1 MLIPMQTILR
11 SCYTL
16 AVFASFGWMTISI
29 ADESSTKEKLVV
41 MIAGTPSHGYGAHEH
56 YAGCRLLADVI
67 HSGVKGVRCE
77 VIQNGWPAD
86 DAILDKADCI
96 VIYADG
102 GGKHPALPHMD
113 RLEKQIKRGA
123 GFVCIHY
130 AVEVPPGEKGDQF
143 KEWLGGYFETN
154 WSVNPH
160 WVANFK
166 TFPDHPVSRGVTSFS
181 ADDEWYFHMRF
192 RDGMKG
198 ITPVLSDIAPEST
211 MSRKDGLHSGNPH
224 VRKAVADKQPQHVAW
239 AYQRDDGGRSFGFT
253 GGHNHWN
260 WSKPSMQ
267 RIVANAILWTAKA
280 EVPRSGIPCGPK
292 GLEELKANQDYPVPE
307 KFSAEDTIKKFE
319 LSSSK

>member
-1 MLIPMQTILR
+1 MLNPIRYILR

-16 AVFASFGWMTISI
+16 ALVVSSGILSIAI
-29 ADESSTKEKLVV
+29 ADETTKKDKLIV
-41 MIAGTPSHGYGAHEH
+41 MIAGVPSHGYGAHEH

-67 HSGVKGVRCE
+67 HAGVKGVRCE

-86 DAILDKADCI
+86 DAVLDHADSI

-102 GGKHPALPHMD
+102 GKRHPALAHMD

-130 AVEVPPGEKGDQF
+130 AVEVPPGKEGDQF
-143 KEWLGGYFETN
+143 KDWLGGYFETN

-160 WVANFK
+160 WVANFSS
-166 TFPDHPVSRGVTSFS
+166 FPDHPISRGLTRFS

-198 ITPVLSDIAPEST
+198 VTPILSDIAPEST
-211 MSRKDGLHSGNPH
+211 MSRKDGPHSGNPA
-224 VRKAVADKQPQHVAW
+224 VRQAVAEKQPQHVAW
-239 AYQRDDGGRSFGFT
+239 AFQREDGGRSFGFT

-260 WSKPSMQ
+260 WGKPAMQ
-267 RIVANAILWTAKA
+267 RVVANAILWTANVD
-280 EVPRSGIPCGPK
+280 VPSNGIACGPK
-292 GLEELKANQDYPVPE
+292 GLEELKANQDYPIPE
-307 KFSAEDTIKKFE
+307 KFSAEETIKKFE